1 MILCNIIAQWNTT
14 LPIATVTKS
23 SILDAV
29 SMSLIWF
36 CFVYT
41 LNRKTTLN
49 FNENRACV
57 ALIRQQLRHVA
68 NCAKKLCWKLNSVL
82 ISASK
87 SFQMLFIILEIP
99 MGIYRGIFRT
109 FHTSKIE
116 LFAKSSKLL
125 EALNCFCKK
134 F

>member
-82 ISASK
+82 ISAFPDVIHNTGNSYGD
-87 SFQMLFIILEIP
+87 I
-99 MGIYRGIFRT
+99 RGIFRT
-109 FHTSKIE
+109 FHTSKI
-116 LFAKSSKLL
+116 
-125 EALNCFCKK
+125 
-134 F
+134 